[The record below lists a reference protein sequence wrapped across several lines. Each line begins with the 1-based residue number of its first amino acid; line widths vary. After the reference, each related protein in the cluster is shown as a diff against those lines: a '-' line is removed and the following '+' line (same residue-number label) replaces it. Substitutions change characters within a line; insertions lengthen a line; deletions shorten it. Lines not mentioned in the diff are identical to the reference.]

1 MHATIQSRMIFL
13 YILLFA
19 LIFMIYMVNSNK
31 NSSNLGMIMD
41 ILLIDNKLHALI
53 LFIIFFFIVR
63 ILYDCI
69 NVFWRI
75 YVASAFMVFYVF
87 THDVE

>member
-75 YVASAFMVFYVF
+75 YVASVFMVFYVF

>member
-1 MHATIQSRMIFL
+1 
-13 YILLFA
+13 
-19 LIFMIYMVNSNK
+19 MIYMLISNK
-31 NSSNLGMIMD
+31 ERANLGMIMD

-69 NVFWRI
+69 HVFWRI
-75 YVASAFMVFYVF
+75 YIASAFIVFYVF